1 MLQEKKIHTCYFH
14 FKFITTNYNR
24 AQSHYTSIVVYSS
37 IFLDVYFI
45 SFLSNLWHLPHL
57 LNCGAGKVLRV
68 PWIARRSKLSILK
81 ETSPEY
87 SFGRTVLKLKL
98 QYFGHLLQGANLLE
112 KTMMLGKIEGKRR
125 RGRQRMRWLY
135 SITDSMDMNLSK
147 LREIVED
154 RGARHAAVHG
164 IANSQTQLSDWT
176 IKSRFTEYYPLYFLA
191 TSLLLS
197 FSFPSS
203 YSSPNS

>member
-1 MLQEKKIHTCYFH
+1 M
-14 FKFITTNYNR
+14 
-24 AQSHYTSIVVYSS
+24 
-37 IFLDVYFI
+37 
-45 SFLSNLWHLPHL
+45 
-57 LNCGAGKVLRV
+57 
-68 PWIARRSKLSILK
+68 
-81 ETSPEY
+81 
-87 SFGRTVLKLKL
+87 
-98 QYFGHLLQGANLLE
+98 LE
-112 KTMMLGKIEGKRR
+112 KTLEGPLDSKEIKSVNPKGNQLWILIQYWRTDAKAEAPILWPPDANSWLTLMLGKTEGKTRK
-125 RGRQRMRWLY
+125 GWQRMRWLY

-164 IANSQTQLSDWT
+164 IANSQTQLIDWT

-197 FSFPSS
+197 FFFPSS